1 MWKYCKNMVNI
12 LPLILIIVVVHEVK
26 TMWYWFYL
34 QVAFVTSVMQAQQEM
49 DTWKEQFSIARVSS
63 INRRLILNKWTL
75 CSTDKHIFYIM
86 ITVILVSYEIFS
98 SFKGVCK
105 VFMLVSASSWPYKWF
120 FFFFG
125 EDYKWVQSCL
135 SYFIEV

>member
-12 LPLILIIVVVHEVK
+12 LPLILIIVMVHEVK
-26 TMWYWFYL
+26 TMWYCFYL

-75 CSTDKHIFYIM
+75 CSTDKHIFLYNDHCNIGF
-86 ITVILVSYEIFS
+86 LGEFS
-98 SFKGVCK
+98 SFKGACK
-105 VFMLVSASSWPYKWF
+105 VFMLVSASSWPYN
-120 FFFFG
+120 
-125 EDYKWVQSCL
+125 WVQSCL
-135 SYFIEV
+135 YSIILLKFNSSS